1 MKTKL
6 RHNTRRAVYFAL
18 GMILVAGLGMLSRTA
33 LAAPAEEQSS
43 AAPLGRATVL
53 DPYTCRMVTA
63 AVSSPSWNHVQ
74 VLRRRM
80 RPRPWPDRIRIPV
93 RPPRRSPF
101 RPCTVR

>member
-1 MKTKL
+1 METKL
-6 RHNTRRAVYFAL
+6 RHNTRRTVYFIL
-18 GMILVAGLGMLSRTA
+18 GMILVAGLGVLSRTA
-33 LAAPAEEQSS
+33 LAAPTEAQRSMAS
-43 AAPLGRATVL
+43 PGHVTVL
-53 DPYTCRMVTA
+53 DPYACRTVTA
-63 AVSSPSWNHVQ
+63 AVSSPWWNHGQ